1 MIGFMDVTHVD
12 EKPATRTSDLYYE
25 VGLAIYLLPC
35 RTAALVTTPAS
46 IRGAIPRPGLRKY
59 LNQTI
64 HGPFREA
71 QRFLNLKFQQ
81 RDQGRAPRAEIITLS
96 GCQWWPG
103 RDSGRGPSR
112 LRITPAALHLPVLG
126 TRLIG
131 AIGKMDIEGLY
142 AQNVRARPVPGGPAP
157 HPKMRA
163 SPPPS

>member
-1 MIGFMDVTHVD
+1 MWTKNRVLGQVICTMKSASPSISFRV
-12 EKPATRTSDLYYE
+12 ARQLWSL
-25 VGLAIYLLPC
+25 
-35 RTAALVTTPAS
+35 TPAS

-71 QRFLNLKFQQ
+71 QRFRNLKFQQ